1 MNLYIS
7 FSMRVKSVIFLL
19 CMRQRMWV

>member
-1 MNLYIS
+1 
-7 FSMRVKSVIFLL
+7 MRVKSVIFLL